1 MARSCPGDSLYSRV
15 DGCASAGDCGA
26 IAVILSLT
34 ALLASTCSPLPLART
49 CPQPHTVMGGIGYF
63 QADTQHPD
71 RFLFLSIGQYGILAG
86 EDQLWQATIRFE

>member
-1 MARSCPGDSLYSRV
+1 
-15 DGCASAGDCGA
+15 
-26 IAVILSLT
+26 
-34 ALLASTCSPLPLART
+34 
-49 CPQPHTVMGGIGYF
+49 MGGIGYF